1 MRENSVLIFCLLQI
15 TILLTNLTQIPDL
28 VTKNGVKLLSYVPW
42 VLFAFLIITLS
53 MRTDDFI
60 IGTQKYLYFS
70 VMGILLVCLILEIQ
84 GKNGLDVSLL
94 RPLLISLF
102 IFVVS
107 MNIGK
112 YIDSSQLN
120 DLLLVYAFSG
130 VIVAIFVYRTI
141 LSNGFSWTSRV
152 YAYNSK
158 NSVSQI
164 ILTAI
169 LFLIYLHGRKNRL
182 WNIGMEVLI
191 GALIFELF
199 MLKSRASLLG
209 LAIIFISV
217 LISKEYKKSTKI
229 IVILVLVVFGLILIF
244 NTHFRYFFIDSI
256 ILAGRDSTNLNSIS
270 SGRMDMLIEFPE
282 LFWKK
287 PVIGYGRYYVECM
300 PLDALIETGIIGGV
314 LFNIIALSPIV
325 YSIKSYICYRQPID
339 FLLIIIGICYYING
353 LFEQLAPFGPGVKCY
368 ILWLLFEVSVIWRM
382 RYSDENTIDYEYANN
397 I

>member
-120 DLLLVYAFSG
+120 DC
-130 VIVAIFVYRTI
+130 IP
-141 LSNGFSWTSRV
+141 
-152 YAYNSK
+152 
-158 NSVSQI
+158 
-164 ILTAI
+164 
-169 LFLIYLHGRKNRL
+169 H
-182 WNIGMEVLI
+182 
-191 GALIFELF
+191 
-199 MLKSRASLLG
+199 
-209 LAIIFISV
+209 
-217 LISKEYKKSTKI
+217 
-229 IVILVLVVFGLILIF
+229 
-244 NTHFRYFFIDSI
+244 D
-256 ILAGRDSTNLNSIS
+256 
-270 SGRMDMLIEFPE
+270 
-282 LFWKK
+282 
-287 PVIGYGRYYVECM
+287 
-300 PLDALIETGIIGGV
+300 
-314 LFNIIALSPIV
+314 
-325 YSIKSYICYRQPID
+325 IK
-339 FLLIIIGICYYING
+339 
-353 LFEQLAPFGPGVKCY
+353 
-368 ILWLLFEVSVIWRM
+368 
-382 RYSDENTIDYEYANN
+382 
-397 I
+397 